1 MLYPFCKV
9 ERHIIGELTQVLQ
22 RIHMCMSFARNIKD
36 FLLRDKTSFV
46 IATLELLGKTMMTE
60 HILICF

>member
-36 FLLRDKTSFV
+36 FPRDKISFV
-46 IATLELLGKTMMTE
+46 TATLELLGKTMMTA